1 MQCVRGQS
9 TAKTKSM
16 SRDTNTTEIL
26 SALLKQRIK
35 LNERLC
41 KIKSDLRSGLNK
53 DSEEQAIEL
62 ENHDVLLEIERVT
75 SIELAKLEKQI
86 SDLSNTVGNEV
97 IE

>member
-1 MQCVRGQS
+1 
-9 TAKTKSM
+9 
-16 SRDTNTTEIL
+16 L
-26 SALLKQRIK
+26 
-35 LNERLC
+35 
-41 KIKSDLRSGLNK
+41 IKSDLRSGLNK